1 MITAFHSTGTHCD
14 ERQDP
19 LLEVLA
25 PPTNESVT
33 WVAVGGVHK
42 MESLESFGKR
52 FPLHSLRLEDIANT
66 DQWPKLDEYETSLFL
81 VREMLSVRD
90 RQDILVE
97 QVSRVRGRSVVRSF
111 QENGTDVFNPVR
123 DHLRGGEGTPAA
135 FRGRVPCSRHW
146 STRLWITTSMW
157 WRYEERRSKRCTIW
171 WSAILTRRR
180 CARFMR
186 SNGRCCFCGGRCGH
200 AVKRRTLAP
209 DRNAPSYRN
218 QRR

>member
-52 FPLHSLRLEDIANT
+52 FPLHPLRLEDIANT

-97 QVSRVRGRSVVRSF
+97 QVSRVRGRNVVRSF

-123 DHLRGGEGTPAA
+123 DHLRGG
-135 FRGRVPCSRHW
+135 GRD
-146 STRLWITTSMW
+146 
-157 WRYEERRSKRCTIW
+157 
-171 WSAILTRRR
+171 A
-180 CARFMR
+180 
-186 SNGRCCFCGGRCGH
+186 CGIPG
-200 AVKRRTLAP
+200 
-209 DRNAPSYRN
+209 PSPLL
-218 QRR
+218 